1 MAVVA
6 AGALIANLPIV
17 TLINMYGP
25 RYMFT
30 AVGLFGAIATAC
42 VPLALRTGWYWF
54 LFIRVLQGIA
64 FAGDMAT
71 FGSFMNYWTYF
82 KQNAFFT
89 STLCVYVQLAP
100 VFTNP
105 ISGLICGSS
114 VGWPGIYY
122 VHAAVSAMLFVIF
135 FFTYRNFPDEHPRV
149 SHIERGKIAR
159 GRELGIDYTKR
170 IPYKAILSSPAAW
183 AVFIGGLGNFAGI
196 NLLYQFSPTYLN
208 KVQGYKVLSTG
219 FVAALPPLG
228 MATMKE
234 LSGLSNDRIRCITE
248 TVKTKIYN
256 SISFFSMAVF
266 LCILSFIP
274 ANSGSIALIIMTI
287 GATLQGFNTGGF
299 YKNGSVIAGP
309 YAPFVMGQI
318 STAMTIT
325 MLVIPLIVNPLTPNN
340 TQDEWALAFYAVAA
354 IMVVCNILYC
364 FMASGEQQY
373 WAKSEY
379 WRKIDADKVDAEL
392 NKHSKFRNDIVSAA

>member
-1 MAVVA
+1 MKGSNDTTDPNWGIQLSNNAKSEAMAVVA
-6 AGALIANLPIV
+6 VGALIANLPIV

-30 AVGLFGAIATAC
+30 VVGLFGAVATAC
-42 VPLALRTGWYWF
+42 VPIALRTGWYWF

-122 VHAAVSAMLFVIF
+122 VHSVVAAILFIIF

-149 SHIERGKIAR
+149 SQVEREKIAR
-159 GRELGIDYTKR
+159 GRDLGIDYTKR

-208 KVQGYKVLSTG
+208 K
-219 FVAALPPLG
+219 
-228 MATMKE
+228 
-234 LSGLSNDRIRCITE
+234 
-248 TVKTKIYN
+248 TKI
-256 SISFFSMAVF
+256 
-266 LCILSFIP
+266 
-274 ANSGSIALIIMTI
+274 
-287 GATLQGFNTGGF
+287 
-299 YKNGSVIAGP
+299 K
-309 YAPFVMGQI
+309 
-318 STAMTIT
+318 
-325 MLVIPLIVNPLTPNN
+325 
-340 TQDEWALAFYAVAA
+340 
-354 IMVVCNILYC
+354 
-364 FMASGEQQY
+364 
-373 WAKSEY
+373 
-379 WRKIDADKVDAEL
+379 
-392 NKHSKFRNDIVSAA
+392 